1 MLQTSLKKIGRFTP
15 EDIATVEK
23 LLARKQF
30 KRNEVLLA
38 EGAICQSVCLL
49 ISGAVYQ
56 FSVND
61 IEENVIDFY
70 IENDWIMNYPSF
82 VGQKPSTTQIKA
94 YTDCEV
100 LELTIHKLHYLIE
113 ISPTFFQLGKVM
125 EQGMARIHYFDNSLT
140 PLQKYNHLV
149 ETKPQLLQ
157 EFPLKMIA
165 SYLKI
170 TPETLSRVRGIY

>member
-1 MLQTSLKKIGRFTP
+1 MLASALKNIGRFTAD
-15 EDIATVEK
+15 EIALAEK
-23 LLARKQF
+23 YLVKKQF
-30 KRNEVLLA
+30 KKNELLLA
-38 EGAICQSVCLL
+38 EGTICQSVYFLV
-49 ISGAVYQ
+49 SGAAYQ

-61 IEENVIDFY
+61 VEENVIDFY
-70 IENDWIMNYPSF
+70 TENDWVMNYPSF

-100 LELTIHKLHYLIE
+100 LVLTIHVLHHLIE
-113 ISPTFFQLGKVM
+113 TSPTFFQLGKVM
-125 EQGMARIHYFDNSLT
+125 EQGMARIHYFDNALT

-157 EFPLKMIA
+157 QFPLKMIA

-170 TPETLSRVRGIY
+170 TPETLSRVRGMY